1 MEYNITELLTKHLKT
16 NPKHICVNITTIT
29 DLYNLCFIEYE
40 DPYKIGAYITGEDG
54 RERFIIINKE
64 QIVAIQ
70 VIYEQDLKLE
80 PNNNEDI
87 MVV

>member
-1 MEYNITELLTKHLKT
+1 MEYNITELLTKHLNT
-16 NPKHICVNITTIT
+16 DPKHICVNITTIT

-40 DPYKIGAYITGEDG
+40 DPYKIGAYITGDDG

-70 VIYEQDLKLE
+70 VIYEQDLQIE
-80 PNNNEDI
+80 PKNEDI